1 MTWEQKKTE
10 YFYKWMYNLKHSYK
24 KNKNPRNLDGIIDK
38 FQQIFK
44 KE

>member
-1 MTWEQKKTE
+1 
-10 YFYKWMYNLKHSYK
+10 MYNLKHSYK
-24 KNKNPRNLDGIIDK
+24 KKTNKNPRNLDGITDK